1 MRMKKVLPVLA
12 CVFLLSLSGCGAG
25 STETSDSLTQ
35 AVSNES
41 SVSSEE
47 PGSTESP
54 EQASS
59 SEKEAASGSTVKLLA
74 KE

>member
-41 SVSSEE
+41 SVSSERARQHGK
-47 PGSTESP
+47 PGTSF
-54 EQASS
+54 
-59 SEKEAASGSTVKLLA
+59 KF
-74 KE
+74 